1 MKWWAAITPP
11 PGSFVQLRGPTSWAC
26 VDAFVSATPATQAAG
41 QTFFSHPTNLTAAQN
56 RRITVFTACQPTL
69 GAVQG
74 GRLAW
79 QRALAISSRGTPSY
93 SNPLAP
99 SYRAKY
105 PTTWRDS
112 RLSAVSRSMNHNNN
126 KPGNRD
132 SAWLCKPPDALGR
145 VLLSPTTI
153 SPPLH
158 HQILVLPPVPLLL
171 ERPPSTP

>member
-1 MKWWAAITPP
+1 MKWWATITPRR
-11 PGSFVQLRGPTSWAC
+11 LRSTPRANVLGVRGRFCLSHPSHSSSW
-26 VDAFVSATPATQAAG
+26 PNIL
-41 QTFFSHPTNLTAAQN
+41 FSHPTNLTAAQN
-56 RRITVFTACQPTL
+56 RRITVFTACQSTL

-74 GRLAW
+74 GRPAW

-105 PTTWRDS
+105 PTTWQDS
-112 RLSAVSRSMNHNNN
+112 RLSAVSKSMNHNNN

-158 HQILVLPPVPLLL
+158 HQTLVLPPVPLLL